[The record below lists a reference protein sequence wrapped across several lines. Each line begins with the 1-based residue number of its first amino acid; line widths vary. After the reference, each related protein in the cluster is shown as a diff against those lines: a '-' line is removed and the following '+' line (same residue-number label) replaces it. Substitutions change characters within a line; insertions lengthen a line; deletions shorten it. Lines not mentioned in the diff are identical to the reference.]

1 MCASIFAV
9 KMLAMYPRH
18 LTLPGHS
25 FFLFGPRGTGKTT
38 WLRERC
44 KGAKWF
50 DLVRNAEV
58 FALMRD
64 PNLFRNIVEALPT
77 GSWVVVDEVQKLPS
91 LLNEVH
97 ALIADHGNRYRFA
110 LSGSSARKLK
120 RLDANL
126 LAGRVI
132 NRMFFPL
139 TSAEI
144 GGEIDVEELLSHG
157 CLPKVRSEPEHAI
170 DVLEAYVAN
179 YVKEEIQQ
187 EALVANVESFA
198 RFLEIAAIMN
208 AQVVNVAGIARD
220 CAVARPTVQRYFD
233 TLVDTLVGFMLPAWR
248 PRAKVKEVAHSKF
261 YFFDPGVVR
270 SLTQRL
276 RDPIESEERG
286 QLLETLVLHE
296 LRAHLSIANLGGKLA
311 YWRTPSGSEV
321 DFIWSR
327 GRNAVG
333 IEVKSARSW
342 RPEFGT
348 ALRDLATSK
357 TIGKGFG
364 VYLGRD
370 ALRDGNV
377 EILPFHEFAAR
388 LRRGE
393 IL

>member
-1 MCASIFAV
+1 MYASIFTV
-9 KMLAMYPRH
+9 KMLTMYPRH

-132 NRMFFPL
+132 NRTFFPL
-139 TSAEI
+139 TTAEI
-144 GGEIDVEELLSHG
+144 GGNIDVEDLLSHG

-270 SLTQRL
+270 SITQRL

-327 GRNAVG
+327 GRKAVG
-333 IEVKSARSW
+333 IEVKAGRSW

-357 TIGKGFG
+357 TIAKGFG

-370 ALRDGNV
+370 ALRDGNI
-377 EILPFHEFAAR
+377 EILPFREFAAR
-388 LRRGE
+388 LHRGE